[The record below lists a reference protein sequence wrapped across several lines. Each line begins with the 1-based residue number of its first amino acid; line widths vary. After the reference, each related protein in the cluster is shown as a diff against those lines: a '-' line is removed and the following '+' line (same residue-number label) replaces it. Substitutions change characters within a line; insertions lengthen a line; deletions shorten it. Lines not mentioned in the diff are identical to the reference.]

1 MGNKIILIKNLID
14 EFEAR
19 LSGWYSP
26 EEIRQIVYMLFE
38 EYLGWPKTKLHLSY
52 TMELPGETLALFAGA
67 LEELCT
73 GKPNQYILGKT
84 WFNGMILN
92 VDSRVL

>member
-52 TMELPGETLALFAGA
+52 KIGRAH
-67 LEELCT
+67 
-73 GKPNQYILGKT
+73 
-84 WFNGMILN
+84 
-92 VDSRVL
+92 V